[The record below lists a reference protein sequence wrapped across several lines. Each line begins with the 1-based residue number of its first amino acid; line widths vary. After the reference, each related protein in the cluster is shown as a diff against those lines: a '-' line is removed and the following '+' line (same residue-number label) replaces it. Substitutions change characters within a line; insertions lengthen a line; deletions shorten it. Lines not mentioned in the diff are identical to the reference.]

1 VSAKA
6 SQGQLRRGARLAAV
20 QALYQMD
27 VAGKGIVEALAEFE
41 TFWIGK
47 EVEGIE
53 LPQAE
58 ESLFR
63 DILAGVVREQVPIDR
78 AVDEA
83 LAEGWPLKRIELVLR
98 AILRAGGYE
107 MMFRKDVPVRVVINE
122 YVEVAHLFYSEEE
135 PRLVNGVLD
144 AIGRKLRAGEMAP
157 R

>member
-1 VSAKA
+1 
-6 SQGQLRRGARLAAV
+6 
-20 QALYQMD
+20 
-27 VAGKGIVEALAEFE
+27 
-41 TFWIGK
+41 
-47 EVEGIE
+47 
-53 LPQAE
+53 
-58 ESLFR
+58 
-63 DILAGVVREQVPIDR
+63 
-78 AVDEA
+78 
-83 LAEGWPLKRIELVLR
+83 LKRIELVLR

>member
-1 VSAKA
+1 MSGKA
-6 SQGQLRRGARLAAV
+6 SQSERRRGARLAAV

-27 VAGKGIVEALAEFE
+27 VAGKGLVEALAEFE

-58 ESLFR
+58 EALFR
-63 DILAGVVREQVPIDR
+63 DILGGVVREQVPIDR

-83 LAEGWPLKRIELVLR
+83 LAQGWPLKRIELVLR

-144 AIGRKLRAGEMAP
+144 AIGRKLRAAEMAP

>member
-1 VSAKA
+1 VSAKG
-6 SQGQLRRGARLAAV
+6 SQSERRRGARVAAV

-47 EVEGIE
+47 EVDGIE
-53 LPQAE
+53 LPPAE